1 MSTPEPESSERRI
14 LIVDDDPLALRLVSR
29 LLRPLGFPVLTAASG
44 EAALEIME
52 QTPIGLLLTDLRM
65 EGIGGDELLD
75 IARRRYPNL
84 PVLIMTT
91 HGSVDTAVSLMRK
104 GATDF
109 LTKPVDG
116 AVLQQSIERVLRRAE
131 LEGEVAT
138 LRRELAR
145 QSGEKLLVGEA
156 PLFRKMLERLP
167 LAARSEVPILVL
179 GETGTGKELVA
190 RTLHAQSSRAEQPF
204 VAVNC
209 GALPGE
215 LLDSELFGH
224 VKGAFTDARRDKN
237 GLVADADGGTL
248 FLDEIGDMPVALQVK
263 LLRFLQEGE
272 IRPVG
277 SNKTRKVDVRVVA
290 ATHRE
295 LRSMVEAGEFR
306 EDLYYRLNVIPI
318 HVPPLRDR
326 GGDVAL
332 IAQHL
337 LSRYA
342 ATTTRPGLHFSK
354 AALGR
359 LSSHGWAG
367 NVRELENVVRRASVF
382 GAAGEGDEIGPD
394 TIEFDGS
401 QAPPRHDGP
410 VIGQALEVDLEVPL
424 REAKDALVD
433 AFQDAYCRAA
443 LAEADG
449 VVAAAARRAG
459 KDRKSFWE
467 LLQRYDIDPDS
478 YRDGR

>member
-1 MSTPEPESSERRI
+1 MSPTDTDSAERRI
-14 LIVDDDPLALRLVSR
+14 LIVDDDPLALRLVGR
-29 LLRPLGFPVLTAASG
+29 LLRPLGFPVLTAGSG
-44 EAALEIME
+44 EEALEIME

-65 EGIGGDELLD
+65 DGIGGDELLE
-75 IARRRYPNL
+75 IARRRYPTL

-138 LRRELAR
+138 LRRALAR
-145 QSGEKLLVGEA
+145 QSGDKLLVGEA
-156 PLFRKMLERLP
+156 PVFRKMLDRLP
-167 LAARSEVPILVL
+167 LAARSDVPILVL

-190 RTLHAQSSRAEQPF
+190 RTLHDQSSRAEQPF
-204 VAVNC
+204 IAVNC

-224 VKGAFTDARRDKN
+224 VKGAFTDARRDKT

-248 FLDEIGDMPVALQVK
+248 FLDEIGDMPLALQVK

-277 SNKTRKVDVRVVA
+277 SNKTRKVDVRIVA
-290 ATHRE
+290 ATHRD
-295 LRSMVEAGEFR
+295 LRMMVDAGDFR

-337 LSRYA
+337 LTRFA
-342 ATTTRPGLHFSK
+342 ATTTRPGMHFSK
-354 AALGR
+354 AAIGR
-359 LSSHGWAG
+359 LSAHGWAG
-367 NVRELENVVRRASVF
+367 NVRELENVVRRAAVF
-382 GAAGEGDEIGPD
+382 GAIGDGDEIGPD
-394 TIEFDGS
+394 VIEFDGA
-401 QAPPRHDGP
+401 QTP
-410 VIGQALEVDLEVPL
+410 VRADRPAIGQTLEVDLEVPL
-424 REAKDALVD
+424 RDAKDALVD
-433 AFQDAYCRAA
+433 AFQEAYCRAA
-443 LAEADG
+443 LAEAEG

-467 LLQRYDIDPDS
+467 LLQRYEIDPDS
-478 YRDGR
+478 YRDNR